1 MNNLSTML
9 AKKQVIA
16 AVRSDDELIKSIASD
31 VSVVFLLKSTI
42 FDSTEKISRIKQ
54 SGKYCFI
61 HSDLVDGLAND
72 SAGMEY
78 LIRTAAPD
86 GIITTKKNIALR
98 AASLGCPAILR
109 VFMLDSASYES
120 SVHLISLLQP
130 AGVEILPG
138 LMPKII
144 SRAKADF
151 SVPIISGGLITTQT
165 EVEEAIAAGASAV
178 STTAY
183 ELWK

>member
-9 AKKQVIA
+9 AKQQVIA
-16 AVRSDDELIKSIASD
+16 AVRSEDELNKALASN
-31 VSVVFLLKSTI
+31 VSVVFLLKSSI
-42 FDSTEKISRIKQ
+42 FDFTEKINHIKN

-61 HSDLVDGLAND
+61 HSDLIDGIGND
-72 SAGMEY
+72 AAGIEY
-78 LIRTAAPD
+78 LIREADPD
-86 GIITTKKNIALR
+86 GIITTKKNIAQR

-120 SVHLISLLQP
+120 SVHLISLLRP

-151 SVPIISGGLITTQT
+151 SVPIISGGLITSQN

>member
-98 AASLGCPAILR
+98 AASLGCPTILR

-151 SVPIISGGLITTQT
+151 SVPIISGGLITSQN